1 VTVGHTRGMAAHGVQ
16 VIVVGV
22 DGSADSAAAVRF
34 TADLAAA
41 LGAEVVAVH
50 ALGLLDQLEPGGP
63 KVPTQPHR
71 DEIAA
76 KVEGEWTSPLAE
88 AGVTHRALLQDGNP
102 VDVVL
107 QAVEQEGADLVV
119 LGSRGIGGSPI
130 QLLGSTSTQV
140 AQQAPCPVTIVPPA
154 DRATDR

>member
-1 VTVGHTRGMAAHGVQ
+1 MAESSAGHGVR

-22 DGSADSAAAVRF
+22 DGSADSEAAVGF
-34 TADLAAA
+34 TARLAGA

-50 ALGLLDQLEPGGP
+50 ALGLLDRLEPDGP
-63 KVPTQPHR
+63 RVPTQPHR
-71 DEIAA
+71 EEIAA
-76 KVEGEWTSPLAE
+76 KVEGEWTSALRD
-88 AGVTHRALLQDGNP
+88 AGVAHRAVLHDGNP

-107 QAVEQEGADLVV
+107 QVVDDVGADLVV

-140 AQQAPCPVTIVPPA
+140 AQQARCPVTIVPPVEA
-154 DRATDR
+154 AA